1 MKAQDHYDK
10 ALRMQS
16 QQVALDALNF
26 SEIIIDVAHV
36 AARHAICAA
45 LEWPGD
51 DPQGWR
57 HAHGKFAGHLKG
69 VQAPREVLE
78 AWTQLER
85 LRTKSFYG
93 GATTFDEATEARGHL
108 AAIQAWAQGLHP

>member
-36 AARHAICAA
+36 AAHHAICAA
-45 LEWPGD
+45 LEWLGD
-51 DPQGWR
+51 DPQGWG

-78 AWTQLER
+78 AWNQLER

-93 GATTFDEATEARGHL
+93 GATTSDEATEARGHL